1 MQIENWVDGALQHG
15 VVGDHLHRVAAVAR
29 VASLVDHQ
37 AHHRAVMIIGDH
49 RQVGVDGIARRRPAV
64 ESLARVAVHPP
75 RQAAA
80 VIGGANHP
88 LLGDG
93 ANRRRHH
100 HLERVARAEAAQ
112 ASLESL
118 VDHRL
123 AHHGLTI
130 CGAHLH
136 HGDIHQAH
144 RLESLVRVEAESQ
157 ANRQALLLEILG
169 VSHGADGVIS
179 HVIAHHHHQESL
191 ASLVDHQVRLLMTV
205 TVDGVSHHGA
215 SHQAPVA
222 VESQVRAKVPRV
234 AHQAVV
240 SGYG

>member
-1 MQIENWVDGALQHG
+1 MQIENWVDGVHHHG
-15 VVGDHLHRVAAVAR
+15 VVGDHHHRVAAAAR

-37 AHHRAVMIIGDH
+37 ARHRAVMIIGDH

-75 RQAAA
+75 HQAAA

-88 LLGDG
+88 LGDG

-100 HLERVARAEAAQ
+100 HLERVARAEAVQ

-130 CGAHLH
+130 CGALLHH
-136 HGDIHQAH
+136 HGDIHQAR
-144 RLESLVRVEAESQ
+144 RLASLVRVEAESQ

-169 VSHGADGVIS
+169 VSHG
-179 HVIAHHHHQESL
+179 
-191 ASLVDHQVRLLMTV
+191 
-205 TVDGVSHHGA
+205 VDGVSHRGA

-222 VESQVRAKVPRV
+222 VESRARVKDPRVKDPRV